1 MTGFDAGTGSTDNH
15 ECIPKSSVDD
25 AINSNMKIVR
35 FPIQPEYILK
45 DIPNSSTYNDNL
57 FLQSWYNTSGKQC
70 INDGRTVW
78 FNTTEDQP
86 SYIDIMQYAID
97 SGLYVILDAHQD
109 VNHLCAFGP
118 EMTGDNFVN
127 MWSLIATYII
137 KNVKNHEQVIFELYN
152 EPTSD
157 SCQVKYPPEWNN
169 NYVIPAIRAIKKIE
183 SANGSKPHIILA
195 TTWGNWSGI
204 HAWNDTVDTEFTS
217 YDPDNPDYI
226 TLPNLISDLKK
237 AHFTDTKS
245 SSIVIAGHQYCDR
258 YFSGSNNN
266 CDPSVFNST
275 SYTKWL
281 EDTKT
286 NLGGFM
292 WFLSEGNVQCDPTT
306 SCTNSN
312 LYIDF
317 LNKISKDPKCLGF
330 TVWYS
335 GISDYGNMNMSK
347 NYNIYSTVYPVNPVN
362 GKNYD
367 FSKFNTR

>member
-1 MTGFDAGTGSTDNH
+1 
-15 ECIPKSSVDD
+15 
-25 AINSNMKIVR
+25 MKIVR
-35 FPIQPEYILK
+35 FPIQPGYILK

-70 INDGRTVW
+70 IDDGRQVW

-86 SYIDIMQYAID
+86 SYIDILQYAITN
-97 SGLYVILDAHQD
+97 GLYVILDAHQND
-109 VNHLCAFGP
+109 NHLCAFDGST

-152 EPTSD
+152 EPVADKCQDMDPSD
-157 SCQVKYPPEWNN
+157 WNN
-169 NYVIPAIRAIKKIE
+169 NYVIPAIKAIKQIE
-183 SANGSKPHIILA
+183 SANGSNPHIILA

-204 HAWNDTVDTEFTS
+204 HKWNDDVYP
-217 YDPDNPDYI
+217 YDPDHPDKNGDK
-226 TLPNLISDLKK
+226 TLPNLVSDLKK
-237 AHFTDTKS
+237 AGFTDTKS
-245 SSIVIAGHQYCDR
+245 SSIVIAGHQYCDTNW
-258 YFSGSNNN
+258 SGGSNN
-266 CDPSVFNST
+266 CDPSVFNAT
-275 SYTKWL
+275 EYNKWL
-281 EDTKT
+281 TNTNK
-286 NLGGFM
+286 NLGDFM

-306 SCTNSN
+306 TSCNNSN

-317 LNKISKDPKCLGF
+317 LNTISKDPKCLGF

-335 GISDYGNMNMSK
+335 GIAEYGNFNMSK
-347 NYNIYSTVYPVNPVN
+347 NYNIYSRVYPVN